1 VIADLQASQDARN
14 IEAVVELKEIW
25 LRDVEA

>member
-14 IEAVVELKEIW
+14 IEAAVELKESW